1 MRIKVPWHGRYKAD
15 AKDLHVYVMS
25 VEGVVKIK
33 SSNRDMEAP
42 ANFQG

>member
-1 MRIKVPWHGRYKAD
+1 
-15 AKDLHVYVMS
+15 VMS